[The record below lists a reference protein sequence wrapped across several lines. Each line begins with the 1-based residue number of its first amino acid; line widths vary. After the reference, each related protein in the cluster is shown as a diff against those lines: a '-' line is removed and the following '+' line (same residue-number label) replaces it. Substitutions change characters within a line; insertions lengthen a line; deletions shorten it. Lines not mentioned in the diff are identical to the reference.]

1 MKKLLLLSLLFLASF
16 LYSQQD
22 KSSKMG
28 QTSFDEL
35 NMTIYDKDSTA
46 AAVVLYEHANI
57 YLDKKNDYNTRTDFY
72 YRIKILDQTAFDQAN
87 IVLNTYKKEKIVD
100 LKARTYNLSEIGTKQ
115 ITSIS
120 DDKVFKVE
128 EFEAWTA
135 HKFAFPN
142 IKVGSV
148 LEYSY
153 SKLSPYSGIDDWYFQ
168 SDIPKIKSE
177 FDAAI
182 LGNYQ
187 YNVRITGFLGLDK
200 DEPSILKKCVY
211 IDGIGDGACAI
222 YSYGMND
229 VPAFKEEDFMLSKKN
244 YLSCLSFDLKS
255 YTSPRGVV
263 EKYTTTWKEAD
274 KKLKD
279 IFFNNQTS
287 KKGFFRRRIPENI
300 LAIENELEKAKSIY
314 TFIQHHFSWNEKFW
328 NSEDEKVKDA
338 FEDKSGSAGEINL
351 SLFNALQSADIDA
364 ELVILSTRN
373 HGIPTTFYPVIFD
386 FNYVL
391 IKTTINNKEY
401 YLDATDKF
409 SPFGQV
415 PFRTL
420 NGKARVINF
429 KKESNWV
436 VLKPKTKSSI
446 NTSARLTLN
455 ENGDIVGNLITRRIG
470 YAAQDQREKISNL
483 GNDGYIE
490 EYEGDNPNTEVES
503 YEVRFKDE
511 LDKPLQEIFE
521 VKIFMNEELTQK
533 SRINPF
539 FFNRLKENPFKLK
552 ERNYPVDFGYAKS
565 NNFALSL
572 EIPASYKVTQLPKQ
586 MAISLPNNGGSFLL
600 KTINK
605 GNVINIITRFSLNK
619 KSYSSED
626 YFALKEFFKRIVIA
640 ESSYIII
647 EKK

>member
-1 MKKLLLLSLLFLASF
+1 M
-16 LYSQQD
+16 
-22 KSSKMG
+22 
-28 QTSFDEL
+28 
-35 NMTIYDKDSTA
+35 
-46 AAVVLYEHANI
+46 
-57 YLDKKNDYNTRTDFY
+57 
-72 YRIKILDQTAFDQAN
+72 
-87 IVLNTYKKEKIVD
+87 
-100 LKARTYNLSEIGTKQ
+100 
-115 ITSIS
+115 
-120 DDKVFKVE
+120 
-128 EFEAWTA
+128 
-135 HKFAFPN
+135 
-142 IKVGSV
+142 
-148 LEYSY
+148 
-153 SKLSPYSGIDDWYFQ
+153 
-168 SDIPKIKSE
+168 
-177 FDAAI
+177 
-182 LGNYQ
+182 
-187 YNVRITGFLGLDK
+187 
-200 DEPSILKKCVY
+200 
-211 IDGIGDGACAI
+211 
-222 YSYGMND
+222 
-229 VPAFKEEDFMLSKKN
+229 
-244 YLSCLSFDLKS
+244 
-255 YTSPRGVV
+255 
-263 EKYTTTWKEAD
+263 
-274 KKLKD
+274 
-279 IFFNNQTS
+279 
-287 KKGFFRRRIPENI
+287 
-300 LAIENELEKAKSIY
+300 
-314 TFIQHHFSWNEKFW
+314 
-328 NSEDEKVKDA
+328 
-338 FEDKSGSAGEINL
+338 
-351 SLFNALQSADIDA
+351 
-364 ELVILSTRN
+364 ILSTRN
-373 HGIPTTFYPVIFD
+373 HGIPTTLYPVIFD

-391 IKTTINNKEY
+391 IKTTIHDKEY

-446 NTSARLTLN
+446 NTSARLTIN
-455 ENGDIVGNLITRRIG
+455 ENGDIAGNLITRRIG

-605 GNVINIITRFSLNK
+605 GNVINIITRLSLNK
-619 KSYSSED
+619 KSYSSEE
-626 YFALKEFFKRIVIA
+626 YFTLKEFFKRIVIA